1 MECQSAVKVYE
12 NKGTLSRWQLDLLD
26 LPGARFVPHSPHQ
39 NGTKTTNKQLYLNWR
54 VWESILGSTRGAV
67 RSLWSMEVHV
77 AHTERGARHPTSPTL
92 STLPCLSWSQGDFFL
107 WGDGKKEILG
117 GLPSPPQTVAAIPT
131 RGSSSLQRPQ
141 ILCGQLSHNYTAA
154 LPERRNL
161 WDSPHPCDL
170 SCHGTVPS
178 WKLDALLERALPW
191 ETVGTKSPI
200 PVAPLSFHY
209 VHTSAY
215 TTNTLTA

>member
-1 MECQSAVKVYE
+1 M
-12 NKGTLSRWQLDLLD
+12 
-26 LPGARFVPHSPHQ
+26 
-39 NGTKTTNKQLYLNWR
+39 
-54 VWESILGSTRGAV
+54 LGLCPTPPTTRGPKQTSISQLE
-67 RSLWSMEVHV
+67 SLRKYTGEHEESSQIPVEHGS
-77 AHTERGARHPTSPTL
+77 AHSTTERRARHPTSPTL

-117 GLPSPPQTVAAIPT
+117 SLPSPPQTLAAFPT

-154 LPERRNL
+154 LPKRRKL

-178 WKLDALLERALPW
+178 
-191 ETVGTKSPI
+191 
-200 PVAPLSFHY
+200 
-209 VHTSAY
+209 
-215 TTNTLTA
+215 